1 MIRLGMHADNLRV
14 LSGSFK
20 AGVEMGAKYKLEH
33 LEFGVI
39 YGIYFVQTL
48 GYEPSVSMWENP
60 LEIRKFVESKGMTI
74 SQIDSASPMMSTAGS
89 NHGVF
94 YTQQA
99 IRFASHL
106 GAKKVDTTDSAIIE
120 DNMTKE
126 EAFSVAVKNYTQL
139 LKWAEDFKIIVNIE
153 THGALTNDAEFMLK
167 LLSHFESEY
176 LGFNLDTGNTFI
188 SGQIPLDVLKPLRK
202 YLTHCHIKDVSEELA
217 AAVRGEETGI
227 ACSDQSIGAGVNAEN
242 IKNVINYLKETKWN
256 GDVSVECS
264 GTDEN
269 MKKSVDWLRSII

>member
-1 MIRLGMHADNLRV
+1 MIKLGMHTDNLRV

-20 AGVEMGAKYKLEH
+20 AAVELGEKNKLEH
-33 LEFGVI
+33 IEFGVL
-39 YGIYFVQTL
+39 YGIYFVQAL
-48 GYEPSVSMWENP
+48 GYEPSVSIWENP
-60 LEIRKFVESKGMTI
+60 VEIRRYVESKGMPV
-74 SQIDSASPMMSTAGS
+74 SQIDSAYPLMCTAGS
-89 NHGVF
+89 THGVF

-106 GAKKVDTTDSAIIE
+106 GAKKVVTTDSAIIE
-120 DNMTKE
+120 DNMTRDEVFKL
-126 EAFSVAVKNYTQL
+126 AVKNYTQL
-139 LKWAEDFKIIVNIE
+139 LKWAEDFKVIVNIE
-153 THGALTNDAEFMLK
+153 THGALTNDVEFMQK

-176 LGFNLDTGNTFI
+176 LGLNLDTGNTFI

-242 IKNVINYLKETKWN
+242 IKNVIEFLKETNWD
-256 GDVSVECS
+256 GEVSVECS

-269 MKKSVDWLRSII
+269 MRKSVEWLRKII

>member
-33 LEFGVI
+33 LEFGVH
-39 YGIYFVQTL
+39 YGIYFIQAL

-60 LEIRKFVESKGMTI
+60 VEIRRFVESRGMNI
-74 SQIDSASPMMSTAGS
+74 SQIDSASPIMCTAGS
-89 NHGVF
+89 THGVF

-120 DNMTKE
+120 DGMTKD
-126 EAFSVAVKNYTQL
+126 EAFKVAVKNYTEL
-139 LKWAEDFKIIVNIE
+139 LKWAKDFKIIVNIE
-153 THGALTNDAEFMLK
+153 THGILTNDSEFMLK

-202 YLTHCHIKDVSEELA
+202 YLTHCHIKDVGADLA

-242 IKNVINYLKETKWN
+242 IKNVINYLKETKWD

-269 MKKSVDWLRSII
+269 MKKSVDWLRSIV

>member
-60 LEIRKFVESKGMTI
+60 VAIRKFVESKGMTI

-89 NHGVF
+89 NYGVL

-106 GAKKVDTTDSAIIE
+106 GAKKVDTTDSAVIE

-126 EAFSVAVKNYTQL
+126 EAFAVAVKNYTQL

-188 SGQIPLDVLKPLRK
+188 SGQIPLDVLKPIRK
-202 YLTHCHIKDVSEELA
+202 YLTHCHIKDVSAELA
-217 AAVRGEETGI
+217 AAVRGEESGI

-242 IKNVINYLKETKWN
+242 IKNVINYLKETNWD
-256 GDVSVECS
+256 GDISVECA

>member
-1 MIRLGMHADNLRV
+1 MIKLGMHADNLRV

-39 YGIYFVQTL
+39 YGIYFVQAL

-60 LEIRKFVESKGMTI
+60 LEIRRFVESKGMTI
-74 SQIDSASPMMSTAGS
+74 SQIDSASPIMSTAGS
-89 NHGVF
+89 THGVF

-106 GAKKVDTTDSAIIE
+106 GAKKVDTTDSAVIE
-120 DNMTKE
+120 DNMTRD
-126 EAFSVAVKNYTQL
+126 EAFKVAVKNYTEL
-139 LKWAEDFKIIVNIE
+139 LKWAEDFKIIINIE
-153 THGALTNDAEFMLK
+153 THGALTNDSAFMLK

-188 SGQIPLDVLKPLRK
+188 SGQVPLEVLKPIRK
-202 YLTHCHIKDVSEELA
+202 YLTHCHIKDVSAELA
-217 AAVRGEETGI
+217 AAIRGVETGI
-227 ACSDQSIGAGVNAEN
+227 ASSDQSIGAGVNAEN
-242 IKNVINYLKETKWN
+242 IKNVINYLKETNWS
-256 GDVSVECS
+256 GDVSVECA
-264 GTDEN
+264 GTDDN

>member
-60 LEIRKFVESKGMTI
+60 LAIRKFVESKGMTI

-89 NHGVF
+89 NYGVL

-106 GAKKVDTTDSAIIE
+106 GAKKVDTTDSAVIE

-126 EAFSVAVKNYTQL
+126 EAFVVAVKNYTQL

-202 YLTHCHIKDVSEELA
+202 YLTHCHIKDVSAELA

-227 ACSDQSIGAGVNAEN
+227 ASSDQSIGAGVNAEN

-256 GDVSVECS
+256 GDVSVECA
-264 GTDEN
+264 GTDDN
-269 MKKSVDWLRSII
+269 MKKSVDWLRSIV

>member
-1 MIRLGMHADNLRV
+1 MIKLGMHADNLRV

-20 AGVEMGAKYKLEH
+20 AGVELGAKHKLEH
-33 LEFGVI
+33 IEFGVI
-39 YGIYFVQTL
+39 YGIYFVQAL
-48 GYEPSVSMWENP
+48 GYEPSVSIWENP
-60 LEIRKFVESKGMTI
+60 IEIRRYVESKGMPV
-74 SQIDSASPMMSTAGS
+74 SQIDSAFPMMSTSGS
-89 NHGVF
+89 VHGVF

-106 GAKKVDTTDSAIIE
+106 GAKKVDTTDSAIVE
-120 DNMTKE
+120 DNMTKD
-126 EAFSVAVKNYTQL
+126 EAFKVAVKNYSEL
-139 LKWAEDFKIIVNIE
+139 LKWAKDFKVIVNIE

-167 LLSHFESEY
+167 LLSYFESEY

-188 SGQIPLDVLKPLRK
+188 SGQEPLKVLKPLRK
-202 YLTHCHIKDVSEELA
+202 YLTHCHIKDVSAELA

-242 IKNVINYLKETKWN
+242 IKNVIAYLKETNWS
-256 GDVSVECS
+256 GEVSVECS

-269 MKKSVDWLRSII
+269 MKKSVEWLRSII

>member
-1 MIRLGMHADNLRV
+1 MIKLGMHADNLRV

-20 AGVEMGAKYKLEH
+20 AGVELGAKYKLEH
-33 LEFGVI
+33 IEFGVI
-39 YGIYFVQTL
+39 YGIYFVQAL

-60 LEIRKFVESKGMTI
+60 IAIRRYVESKGMPV
-74 SQIDSASPMMSTAGS
+74 SQIDCASPMMSTSGTI
-89 NHGVF
+89 HGVF

-126 EAFSVAVKNYTQL
+126 EAFKVAVKNYTEL
-139 LKWAEDFKIIVNIE
+139 LKWAKDFKIIVNIE
-153 THGALTNDAEFMLK
+153 THGALTNDAEFMYK

-176 LGFNLDTGNTFI
+176 IGFNLDTGNTFI
-188 SGQIPLDVLKPLRK
+188 SGQIPLEVLKPLRK
-202 YLTHCHIKDVSEELA
+202 YLTHVHIKDVTAELA

-227 ACSDQSIGAGVNAEN
+227 ASSDASIGGGVNAEN
-242 IKNVINYLKETKWN
+242 IKKVLEFLKETKWS

-269 MKKSVDWLRSII
+269 MKKSVEWLRKIV

>member
-1 MIRLGMHADNLRV
+1 MIKLGMHADNLRV

-60 LEIRKFVESKGMTI
+60 VAIRKFVESKGMTI

-106 GAKKVDTTDSAIIE
+106 GAKKVDTTDSAVIE

-126 EAFSVAVKNYTQL
+126 EAFTVAVKNYTQL

-153 THGALTNDAEFMLK
+153 THGVLTNDAEFMLK

-176 LGFNLDTGNTFI
+176 LGLNLDTGNTFI

-242 IKNVINYLKETKWN
+242 IKNVITYLKETKWN

>member
-1 MIRLGMHADNLRV
+1 MIKLGMHADNLRV

-20 AGVEMGAKYKLEH
+20 SAVELGAKYKLEH

-39 YGIYFVQTL
+39 YGIYFVQSL

-60 LEIRKFVESKGMTI
+60 IEIRRYVESKGMPI
-74 SQIDSASPMMSTAGS
+74 SQIDSAYPIMCTSGS
-89 NHGVF
+89 NYGVF

-106 GAKKVDTTDSAIIE
+106 GAKKVVTTDSAIIE
-120 DNMTKE
+120 DNMTKD
-126 EAFSVAVKNYTQL
+126 EALKVAVKNYTQL

-167 LLSHFESEY
+167 LLSYFESEY
-176 LGFNLDTGNTFI
+176 LGLNLDTGNTFI

-202 YLTHCHIKDVSEELA
+202 YLTHCHIKDVGADLA
-217 AAVRGEETGI
+217 AAIRGEETGI
-227 ACSDQSIGAGVNAEN
+227 ACSDQSVGAGVNAEN
-242 IKNVINYLKETKWN
+242 IKNVIDFLKETNWD
-256 GDVSVECS
+256 GEVSVECS

-269 MKKSVDWLRSII
+269 MKKSVEWLRSII

>member
-1 MIRLGMHADNLRV
+1 MIRLGMHTDNLRV

-39 YGIYFVQTL
+39 YGIYFIQSL
-48 GYEPSVSMWENP
+48 GFEPSVSMWENP
-60 LEIRKFVESKGMTI
+60 IKIRKYVESKGMDI
-74 SQIDSASPMMSTAGS
+74 SQIDAAFPIMSTAGS
-89 NHGVF
+89 NYGVF

-99 IRFASHL
+99 IRFANHL
-106 GAKKVDTTDSAIIE
+106 GCKKVDTTDSANIE
-120 DNMTKE
+120 DNMTKD
-126 EAFSVAVKNYTQL
+126 EAFKVAVKNYTEL

-153 THGALTNDAEFMLK
+153 THGALTNDPEFMLK

-188 SGQIPLDVLKPLRK
+188 SGQEPLEVLKPLRK
-202 YLTHCHIKDVSEELA
+202 YLTHCHIKDVSAELA

-227 ACSDQSIGAGVNAEN
+227 ASSDQSIGAGVNAEN
-242 IKNVINYLKETKWN
+242 IKKVIEYLKKTNWS
-256 GDVSVECS
+256 GDVSLECS

-269 MKKSVDWLRSII
+269 MRKSVEWMRSII

>member
-1 MIRLGMHADNLRV
+1 MHADNLRV

-33 LEFGVI
+33 LEFGVH
-39 YGIYFVQTL
+39 YGIYFIQAL

-60 LEIRKFVESKGMTI
+60 VEIRRFVESRGMNI
-74 SQIDSASPMMSTAGS
+74 SQIDSASPIMCTAGS
-89 NHGVF
+89 THGVF

-120 DNMTKE
+120 DGMTKD
-126 EAFSVAVKNYTQL
+126 EAFKVAVKNYTEL
-139 LKWAEDFKIIVNIE
+139 LKWAKDFKIIVNIE
-153 THGALTNDAEFMLK
+153 THGILTNDSEFMLK

-202 YLTHCHIKDVSEELA
+202 YLTHCHIKDVGADLA

-242 IKNVINYLKETKWN
+242 IKNVINYLKETKWD

-269 MKKSVDWLRSII
+269 MKKSVDWLRSIV

>member
-1 MIRLGMHADNLRV
+1 MIKLGMHADNLRV

-39 YGIYFVQTL
+39 YGIYFVQAL

-60 LEIRKFVESKGMTI
+60 VAIRKFVESKGMTI

-106 GAKKVDTTDSAIIE
+106 GAKKVDTTDSAVIE

-126 EAFSVAVKNYTQL
+126 EAFTVAVKNYTQL

-153 THGALTNDAEFMLK
+153 THGVLTNDAEFMLK

-176 LGFNLDTGNTFI
+176 LGLNLDTGNTFI

-242 IKNVINYLKETKWN
+242 IKNVITYLKETKWN